1 MVKHLLAF
9 VLLIFAAACSSQ
21 QILISAKTNLK
32 LVNDSIG
39 ISVDGPNNETELLD
53 HLTRELKARLI
64 LAGFDI
70 EKQSTDKLLLHV
82 NVSEF
87 DPGDAATRM
96 LVGFGAGRGSLVY
109 SAEYKTIAGEVL
121 AKMEGQE
128 RFTGGEVGFNM
139 DYGHFATLG
148 GEATVREVLVK
159 EAAKHIVELG
169 VNPSATSVPAPKN
182 STSTPAEN

>member
-1 MVKHLLAF
+1 
-9 VLLIFAAACSSQ
+9 
-21 QILISAKTNLK
+21 
-32 LVNDSIG
+32 
-39 ISVDGPNNETELLD
+39 
-53 HLTRELKARLI
+53 
-64 LAGFDI
+64 
-70 EKQSTDKLLLHV
+70 
-82 NVSEF
+82 
-87 DPGDAATRM
+87 
-96 LVGFGAGRGSLVY
+96 
-109 SAEYKTIAGEVL
+109 
-121 AKMEGQE
+121 MEWQE